1 MAFSVP
7 LKHHYEGVCPWNR
20 ESPWLYPGVAL
31 VSTPIIILLPWK
43 YGSLKII
50 RKCKFGR
57 CVSFLLMGHI
67 YLRNVSKYRL
77 PGVQLA
83 KQNTVL
89 LKIDFLECHWLN
101 LFSSTLMLSVE
112 TMPTVFVPCDLTTV
126 LECFCVVRGWHGFTL
141 KVDIQS
147 CCSHRK
153 GTLLW

>member
-1 MAFSVP
+1 M
-7 LKHHYEGVCPWNR
+7 R
-20 ESPWLYPGVAL
+20 
-31 VSTPIIILLPWK
+31 
-43 YGSLKII
+43 
-50 RKCKFGR
+50 
-57 CVSFLLMGHI
+57 HI
-67 YLRNVSKYRL
+67 YIRNVTKYRL

-83 KQNTVL
+83 S
-89 LKIDFLECHWLN
+89 HWLN